1 MNIADFL
8 GKYARKLRELLLK
21 EGMVGLVEGEIFR
34 TGGSGFERINIACPR
49 STLKKA
55 LEQMAKVLGK
65 RK

>member
-8 GKYARKLRELLLK
+8 EKDARKLKELLLK

-34 TGGSGFERINIACPR
+34 TGGSGFERINISCTK
-49 STLKKA
+49 STLKVA

>member
-8 GKYARKLRELLLK
+8 EKDARKLKELLLK

-34 TGGSGFERINIACPR
+34 TGGSGFERINIACTR
-49 STLKKA
+49 STLEKA

>member
-8 GKYARKLRELLLK
+8 EKDARKLKELLLK
-21 EGMVGLVEGEIFR
+21 EAMVGLVDGEIFR
-34 TGGSGFERINIACPR
+34 TGRSGFERINIACPR

-55 LEQMAKVLGK
+55 LEQLAKVLGK

>member
-8 GKYARKLRELLLK
+8 GKDARKLKELLLK
-21 EGMVGLVEGEIFR
+21 DAIVGLVEGEIFR
-34 TGGSGFERINIACPR
+34 IGGSGFERINIACPR
-49 STLKKA
+49 STLEKA

>member
-8 GKYARKLRELLLK
+8 GKDAGKLQELLLK
-21 EGMVGLVEGEIFR
+21 EAIVGLVEGEIFR
-34 TGGSGFERINIACPR
+34 TGGRGFERINIACPR
-49 STLKKA
+49 STLEKV

>member
-1 MNIADFL
+1 MNIAGFL
-8 GKYARKLRELLLK
+8 GKDARKLRELLLK

-34 TGGSGFERINIACPR
+34 TGGSGFERINISCTR

>member
-8 GKYARKLRELLLK
+8 EKDARKLKELLLK
-21 EGMVGLVEGEIFR
+21 EGMVGLVDGEIFR
-34 TGGSGFERINIACPR
+34 TGGSGFERINIACTRP
-49 STLKKA
+49 TLKKA

>member
-8 GKYARKLRELLLK
+8 EKDARKLKELLLK
-21 EGMVGLVEGEIFR
+21 EAMVGLVDGEIFR
-34 TGGSGFERINIACPR
+34 TGRSGFERINKACPR

>member
-21 EGMVGLVEGEIFR
+21 EAIVGLVEEEIFR

-49 STLKKA
+49 STLDKVM
-55 LEQMAKVLGK
+55 EQMAKVLGR

>member
-8 GKYARKLRELLLK
+8 EKDARKLKELLLK
-21 EGMVGLVEGEIFR
+21 EAMVGLVDGEIFR
-34 TGGSGFERINIACPR
+34 TGGSGFERINIACTR

>member
-8 GKYARKLRELLLK
+8 EKDARKLKELLLK
-21 EGMVGLVEGEIFR
+21 DAIVGLVEGEIFR
-34 TGGSGFERINIACPR
+34 AGESGFERINIACPR
-49 STLKKA
+49 STLEKA